1 MHVGCKT
8 ISFSTTISEMT
19 YNTRTLSPL
28 SSAFHRDAD
37 TMNALQGHI
46 TDLRFVYTGTHL
58 IGSIQR
64 WHATLGYFV
73 RVEFFLFFHSIV
85 YYLGSC

>member
-19 YNTRTLSPL
+19 YNTRTLSPS

-37 TMNALQGHI
+37 MMNALQGHI
-46 TDLRFVYTGTHL
+46 TDLRFVYTGTRRRAAL
-58 IGSIQR
+58 RGAAR
-64 WHATLGYFV
+64 RRNTR
-73 RVEFFLFFHSIV
+73 RVNEPLDLK
-85 YYLGSC
+85 Y